1 MLLDPFNRTR
11 LPQGFDRAGR
21 VALLAEVFEALV
33 EGRQPSREAALF
45 VGGGGLAWLQEGGT
59 VGDLE
64 RDYWRVAAPR
74 RSTMTPARLWAA
86 STRRATQGE
95 EVGTMDASSTSES
108 DP

>member
-45 VGGGGLAWLQEGGT
+45 VGGGGLSWLQAG
-59 VGDLE
+59 GDLLG
-64 RDYWRVAAPR
+64 DFWKVKAPAG
-74 RSTMTPARLWAA
+74 SHHTPARLWQEC
-86 STRRATQGE
+86 SSRGATGPDE
-95 EVGTMDASSTSES
+95 DETMS
-108 DP
+108 DHQHL